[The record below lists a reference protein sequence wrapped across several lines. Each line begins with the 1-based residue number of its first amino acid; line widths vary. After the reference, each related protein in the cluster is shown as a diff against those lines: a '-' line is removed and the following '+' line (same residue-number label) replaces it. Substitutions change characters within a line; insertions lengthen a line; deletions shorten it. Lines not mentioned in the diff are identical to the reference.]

1 MLQQRIS
8 TRQII
13 LIRIARGMMIL
24 HEKHIFHRDLKPEN
38 ILIGDNYHP
47 MITDFGLSKFIDKY
61 CYSLTQSQNV
71 GTSFYTAPESYL

>member
-1 MLQQRIS
+1 
-8 TRQII
+8 
-13 LIRIARGMMIL
+13 MIL

-47 MITDFGLSKFIDKY
+47 MITDFGLSKFIDNY